1 MSGKRAA
8 AEDWGYKTEERNKG
22 PIKTN
27 WSSSPRPFIRHS
39 VRRFDRSD
47 KFCGR
52 FVRRART
59 FAGKRHIILLKF
71 IKALARNVRY

>member
-1 MSGKRAA
+1 MGT
-8 AEDWGYKTEERNKG
+8 EGGGYKTEERNKG

-52 FVRRART
+52 FARRART
-59 FAGKRHIILLKF
+59 FGVKRHIIILKF
-71 IKALARNVRY
+71 IKALVRNVRY